1 MMAVASDPRFCVA
14 MQSWNKMSGVTAK
27 SGRWR
32 SWEIIRGRTKES
44 YQNARVHDLSY

>member
-1 MMAVASDPRFCVA
+1 MAAAFDPAFVFATR
-14 MQSWNKMSGVTAK
+14 SWNKMSGLTAK

-32 SWEIIRGRTKES
+32 SSEIIRGRTEEL